1 MMEICE
7 VRDEFP
13 DDTSSVVM
21 EDCLNSNLYNITRK
35 YLNEINEIGLDEEGG
50 EFLLKI
56 KM

>member
-7 VRDEFP
+7 VRDEFL
-13 DDTSSVVM
+13 DETSSVFM